1 MVVVVSYTTLSL
13 GTTAI
18 KGSMR
23 YGLIVPVRSHTRCCT
38 TTITCPTSL
47 LSFLVQDADERYIR
61 SDFSNVQTSE
71 KKLVPWGQ
79 GLLIDEFQHS
89 SSLLLQKEGAHNT
102 CHKHISL
109 TEGEGAYSHSFPAGP
124 DRVLSHTH
132 HTQLEGLP
140 HPTGI
145 PHTLLRRWSHK
156 SDG

>member
-18 KGSMR
+18 KESMR

-89 SSLLLQKEGAHNT
+89 SSLLLQKEDAQHLSQA
-102 CHKHISL
+102 HISYRRGGCIL
-109 TEGEGAYSHSFPAGP
+109 T
-124 DRVLSHTH
+124 
-132 HTQLEGLP
+132 
-140 HPTGI
+140 
-145 PHTLLRRWSHK
+145 
-156 SDG
+156 